1 MAIKGLDS
9 PVFEGQAMVRA
20 LAQRDIGAVYR
31 LLVDH
36 GVSQR
41 YLAGWSDR
49 ASPRCR
55 RLSAAGRCRAMR
67 YSFGLQRVSEC
78 RVERWEAAAEIARRF
93 PGRLQEPVTADGS
106 HAAAFSTTIGWL
118 VKGVE
123 EHPARDPVLRW
134 RTGRVAGR
142 IGYTASQTALGS
154 EM

>member
-41 YLAGWSDR
+41 YLASWSDR

-78 RVERWEAAAEIARRF
+78 RVERWALLTLVTTR
-93 PGRLQEPVTADGS
+93 GRCC
-106 HAAAFSTTIGWL
+106 STT
-118 VKGVE
+118 
-123 EHPARDPVLRW
+123 
-134 RTGRVAGR
+134 
-142 IGYTASQTALGS
+142 
-154 EM
+154 